1 MTNDRDLENELR
13 LLLGEPSAV
22 VVWDEGVSS
31 PANIVLNRNKSLIRL
46 SKVLLGLIVISI
58 GASATLGY
66 SVLSLSQRDMVELAY
81 GIDEENRIIE
91 LSETSIPTVNEGD
104 VKLRAGELVSK
115 LHKYSTTDWQLQTD
129 SFERDFV
136 DSDAHREFVKA
147 LDRSQIIRTI
157 NTGVQLTWAEI
168 TEAPRIVDIAD
179 DGSSWEIELP
189 FTWYIGGGQFTSA
202 GSSYIAHMTLVRV
215 PRSRNRF
222 GLAISEYSDEPIG
235 GRR

>member
-1 MTNDRDLENELR
+1 M
-13 LLLGEPSAV
+13 
-22 VVWDEGVSS
+22 
-31 PANIVLNRNKSLIRL
+31 NRNKSLIRL

-189 FTWYIGGGQFTSA
+189 FTWYIGADNLHPQA
-202 GSSYIAHMTLVRV
+202 Q
-215 PRSRNRF
+215 
-222 GLAISEYSDEPIG
+222 AI
-235 GRR
+235 